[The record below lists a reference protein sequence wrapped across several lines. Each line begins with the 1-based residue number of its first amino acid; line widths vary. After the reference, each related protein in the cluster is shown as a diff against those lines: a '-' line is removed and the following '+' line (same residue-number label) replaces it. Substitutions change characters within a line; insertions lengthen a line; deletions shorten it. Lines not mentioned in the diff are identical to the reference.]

1 MSIELEDDKRIQKL
15 DEETINKIAAGE
27 VVLSPSAAIKE
38 LLENSIDA
46 GATSISILSQ

>member
-1 MSIELEDDKRIQKL
+1 MKVEADDNKMIRKL